1 MRSRAAILYEYGRPW
16 TVEEFELDPPRAG
29 EVLLRLA
36 ATGLCHSDEHIR
48 QGKLAPPAEAVRSL
62 GLPAMS
68 PTIGGHEG
76 SGVVLEVGEGVTR
89 LAPGDHVVTSFVA
102 VCGQCRWCASG
113 MEYLCDKGAGTL
125 APGMPTDGTFRHHTV
140 DGRNLG
146 HISKIGAFAEHTVVS
161 ADSLVKIDP
170 GFPLL
175 PAALLA
181 CAVPTGY
188 GSAARRAQV
197 RGGDTA
203 VVIGAGGIG
212 SAAIQG
218 ARISGAARII
228 AVDPVEFKRE
238 SALKFGATHTAA
250 TGSEATELVRELTRG
265 VMADAVVVSPAMI
278 GEADVGTALA
288 LTRKGGTCVLTGLP
302 SPGLSSIAVT
312 LQDFVLMNKTL
323 CGTVFGSCNPKSD
336 IPLLAALYESGQLL
350 LDEMITKRYRLDEIN
365 EAYADKAAGE
375 LIRGVIDFGVSVA
388 TPAMASDSMQS

>member
-48 QGKLAPPAEAVRSL
+48 QGRLAAPPETLRSL

-76 SGVVLEVGEGVTR
+76 SGVVVEVGEGVTR
-89 LAPGDHVVTSFVA
+89 FAPGDHVVTSFVA

-113 MEYLCDKGAGTL
+113 MEYLCDTGAGTL

-146 HISKIGAFAEHTVVS
+146 HVSKIGAFAEHTVVS
-161 ADSLVKIDP
+161 ADSLVKIDRRL
-170 GFPLL
+170 PLV

-197 RGGDTA
+197 RGGDTV
-203 VVIGAGGIG
+203 VVIGTGGIG
-212 SAAIQG
+212 TAAIQG
-218 ARISGAARII
+218 ARISGAARIV
-228 AVDPVEFKRE
+228 AVDPVEFKRL
-238 SALKFGATHTAA
+238 SAPTFGATHTAA
-250 TGSEATELVRELTRG
+250 TASEAVELVRELTRG

-278 GEADVGTALA
+278 GEADVGAALA

-302 SPGLSSIAVT
+302 APNTNSIAVQ
-312 LQDFVLMNKTL
+312 LQDFILMNKTL
-323 CGTVFGSCNPKSD
+323 CGTMFGSCNPKSD
-336 IPLLAALYESGQLL
+336 IPLLATLYESGQLL
-350 LDEMITKRYRLDEIN
+350 LDEMITKRYGLDAIN
-365 EAYADKAAGE
+365 DAYADQAAGE
-375 LIRGVIDFGVSVA
+375 LIRGVIDFGLE
-388 TPAMASDSMQS
+388 

>member
-1 MRSRAAILYEYGRPW
+1 
-16 TVEEFELDPPRAG
+16 
-29 EVLLRLA
+29 
-36 ATGLCHSDEHIR
+36 
-48 QGKLAPPAEAVRSL
+48 
-62 GLPAMS
+62 
-68 PTIGGHEG
+68 
-76 SGVVLEVGEGVTR
+76 VVLEVGEGVTR
-89 LAPGDHVVTSFVA
+89 FAPGDHVVTSFVA

-113 MEYLCDKGAGTL
+113 MEYLCDKGSGTL

-146 HISKIGAFAEHTVVS
+146 HVSKIGAFAEHTVIA
-161 ADSLVKIDP
+161 ADSLVKIDQS
-170 GFPLL
+170 FPLV

-218 ARISGAARII
+218 ARISGAARIV

-250 TGSEATELVRELTRG
+250 TGSEAIELVRELTRG

-278 GEADVGTALA
+278 GEADVRTALE
-288 LTRKGGTCVLTGLP
+288 LTRQGGTCVLTGLP

-312 LQDFVLMNKTL
+312 LQDFILMNKTL

-336 IPLLAALYESGQLL
+336 IPLLASLYESGQLL
-350 LDEMITKRYRLDEIN
+350 LDEMITKRYRFDE
-365 EAYADKAAGE
+365 KT
-375 LIRGVIDFGVSVA
+375 RRMP
-388 TPAMASDSMQS
+388 TRPPAN

>member
-1 MRSRAAILYEYGRPW
+1 VRSRAAILYAYGRPW

-48 QGKLAPPAEAVRSL
+48 QGKLAPPAETLRSL
-62 GLPAMS
+62 RLPAMS

-102 VCGQCRWCASG
+102 VCGRCRWCASG
-113 MEYLCDKGAGTL
+113 TEYLCDKGSGTL
-125 APGMPTDGTFRHHTV
+125 APGMPTDGTFRHHTL

-161 ADSLVKIDP
+161 ADSLVKIDR
-170 GFPLL
+170 GFPLV

-188 GSAARRAQV
+188 GSAAHRAKV
-197 RGGDTA
+197 RGGDTT

-212 SAAIQG
+212 SAAVQG
-218 ARISGAARII
+218 ARISGAARIV
-228 AVDPVEFKRE
+228 AVDPVEFKRK

-250 TGSEATELVRELTRG
+250 TGSEAIELVRELTRG

-278 GEADVGTALA
+278 GAADVGTALEF
-288 LTRKGGTCVLTGLP
+288 TRKGGTCVLTGLP
-302 SPGLSSIAVT
+302 SPQLNSIAVT
-312 LQDFVLMNKTL
+312 LQDFILMNKTL

-336 IPLLAALYESGQLL
+336 IPLLASLYESGQLL

-365 EAYADKAAGE
+365 QAYADKAAGE
-375 LIRGVIDFGVSVA
+375 LIRGVIDFGVNGS
-388 TPAMASDSMQS
+388 